1 MLPQISLDHRPSTA
15 SYNSIAAA
23 VQRSYKETTEA
34 PNTALVTVASL
45 SKCLEARHVERSQ
58 HAGLFGE
65 GERMLHSQGTRE
77 INRVEKMHPCG
88 DGGSKKKKNYCKP
101 MWAGGGGRSY
111 SMPPHQN
118 PKSKFSPSFCSFT
131 TTASSRRVREVDGGK
146 LFYIFRSMSVVL
158 LRVRSSA
165 LWVMLFLFFSQSAL
179 TFSWLVGLLNEW
191 M

>member
-88 DGGSKKKKNYCKP
+88 DGGSKKKNYCKP
-101 MWAGGGGRSY
+101 M
-111 SMPPHQN
+111 
-118 PKSKFSPSFCSFT
+118 
-131 TTASSRRVREVDGGK
+131 
-146 LFYIFRSMSVVL
+146 
-158 LRVRSSA
+158 
-165 LWVMLFLFFSQSAL
+165 
-179 TFSWLVGLLNEW
+179 
-191 M
+191 